1 MIMRRK
7 IGMQIRAKRE
17 ALGIS
22 QKQLA
27 EMLGYKCE
35 STISKI
41 GNGRFSVSLDNLE
54 KLLDKINSTLEIVD
68 K

>member
-41 GNGRFSVSLDNLE
+41 ENGRFSVSLENLE